1 MGILHTPFACHC
13 SDVSCWEAPWQGSV
27 HESTFWQHQR
37 TERLK
42 GTGNAVT
49 SMGTA
54 FVSSAPNTGSRSDSM
69 AMRWAQDKEGSEMQS
84 AGKQDNGAE
93 EHHQQLRAA
102 GSVAVRAL

>member
-1 MGILHTPFACHC
+1 MLLLGTQLIRNNLEMSARMNACVWNHFSLLC
-13 SDVSCWEAPWQGSV
+13 FP
-27 HESTFWQHQR
+27 T
-37 TERLK
+37 

-93 EHHQQLRAA
+93 EHHRQLRAA